1 MPRLNL
7 FLNADV
13 ALDTDQILFNQS
25 LLAPEPKLG
34 TKAQR
39 KALHCILSNVAKY
52 RSQPL
57 LYSTRN
63 QANPPEQ
70 YNPHGYGHKPL
81 VAVIKQLRNNGM
93 LKLESGTPW
102 YTKTEQGDFKE
113 PKLSAFA
120 PNENLIKLCEELGY
134 TEASHKGA
142 TEHFIEL
149 RSLTNKLLPFEPTPY
164 SRHIEQLMSAYC
176 AYLNLQD
183 IKIDG
188 ENLGH
193 IHLIRKYRDRD
204 GSGRLIYGGRTHH
217 PFMSFPKA
225 KRKKITINGESVV
238 AVDYPASQ
246 ANVLYKYMTGEF
258 LHPEDPYKVDG
269 LHRDTVKHL
278 MQMMLNNGSRKGA
291 SMAAKANL
299 TSLKKSAAQA
309 FDLDLQKH
317 RAVATMLRLV
327 EERNAPIAECFYQ
340 GKARGQY
347 YAWLESNLVFEVAKY
362 LTDQGVPALT
372 VHDEFI
378 VPESM
383 ESAVLECRYKVP
395 LFFNTLVSGMDIKI
409 SNTRFSTN

>member
-39 KALHCILSNVAKY
+39 KALHCILSNVSRY

-57 LYSTRN
+57 LYSIRN

-93 LKLESGTPW
+93 LKLKRGTPW
-102 YTKTEQGDFKE
+102 YAKTEQGDFKE
-113 PKLSAFA
+113 PKLSAFL
-120 PNENLIKLCEELGY
+120 PNEKLLKLCEELGY
-134 TEASHKGA
+134 TEASQEGA
-142 TEHFIEL
+142 REHFIEL
-149 RSLTNKLLPFEPTPY
+149 RSLNNKLLPFEPTPY

-176 AYLNLQD
+176 GYLNLQD

-188 ENLGH
+188 EDLGH
-193 IHLIRKYRDRD
+193 IHQIRKYKDWD
-204 GSGRLIYGGRTHH
+204 GSGRLIHGGRTHH
-217 PFMSFPKA
+217 PFMSFPPA
-225 KRKKITINGESVV
+225 KRQRITINGERVV
-238 AVDYPASQ
+238 LVDYSASE
-246 ANVLYKYMTGEF
+246 ANVLYRYVTGEF
-258 LHPEDPYKVDG
+258 LHSEDPYEVDG
-269 LHRDTVKHL
+269 LHRETVKYL
-278 MQMMLNNGSRKGA
+278 MKMMLNNGSRRGA
-291 SMAAKANL
+291 SMAAKENL
-299 TSLKKSAAQA
+299 ASLKKRAAEA
-309 FDLDLQKH
+309 FESDSQKH
-317 RAVATMLRLV
+317 GGIAAMMRLV
-327 EERNAPIAECFYQ
+327 QERNDPIAKCFYQ
-340 GKARGQY
+340 GKAQGQY
-347 YAWLESNLVFEVAKY
+347 YAWLESNLVFEVAKH

-383 ESAVLECRYKVP
+383 ESAVLECRYKVLPDESIYTDTRNP
-395 LFFNTLVSGMDIKI
+395 L
-409 SNTRFSTN
+409 

>member
-39 KALHCILSNVAKY
+39 KALHCILSNVGKY
-52 RSQPL
+52 NSQPL

-93 LKLESGTPW
+93 LKLKRGTPW
-102 YTKTEQGDFKE
+102 YAKTEQGDFKE
-113 PKLSAFA
+113 PKLSAFL

-149 RSLTNKLLPFEPTPY
+149 RSHTNKLLPFEETTY
-164 SRHIEQLMSAYC
+164 STHIEQLMSGYC

-188 ENLGH
+188 EDLGH
-193 IHLIRKYRDRD
+193 IHLIRKYKDWD

-217 PFMSFPKA
+217 PFMSFPKT
-225 KRKKITINGESVV
+225 KRKKITINGEPVV

-246 ANVLYKYMTGEF
+246 ANVLYRFVTGKF
-258 LHPEDPYKVDG
+258 LYPEDPYEVDG
-269 LHRDTVKHL
+269 LHRDTAKHL
-278 MQMMLNNGSRKGA
+278 MQMMLNNGSRRGA

-299 TSLKKSAAQA
+299 ASLKKSAAQA

-347 YAWLESNLVFEVAKY
+347 YAWLESNLVFEVAKH
-362 LTDQGVPALT
+362 LSDQGVPVLT

-378 VPESM
+378 VPTSM
-383 ESAVLECRYKVP
+383 EIAVLGCRYFVP
-395 LFFNTLVSGMDIKI
+395 
-409 SNTRFSTN
+409 FSTAPYTTSGLRDSQSSSR